1 MKGIIIIIMLAIVF
15 NSSFAQSTTD
25 YDNVKLA
32 TAADCKAADPIALEA
47 STYLLSMPFEKDN
60 VVRLKSL
67 AFIIQWMSATP
78 DYHFTL
84 DESVVKPLKSNDE
97 YLGLYMAAMTKY
109 SLENKES
116 ANDLNLVKV
125 NAMTAVLNYCEN
137 EANNMKMT
145 KPLKKLSEAKANGE
159 LEKSL

>member
-1 MKGIIIIIMLAIVF
+1 MNANIAISTWISGLHMKIV
-15 NSSFAQSTTD
+15 
-25 YDNVKLA
+25 
-32 TAADCKAADPIALEA
+32 
-47 STYLLSMPFEKDN
+47 
-60 VVRLKSL
+60 
-67 AFIIQWMSATP
+67 
-78 DYHFTL
+78 
-84 DESVVKPLKSNDE
+84 LKSNDE